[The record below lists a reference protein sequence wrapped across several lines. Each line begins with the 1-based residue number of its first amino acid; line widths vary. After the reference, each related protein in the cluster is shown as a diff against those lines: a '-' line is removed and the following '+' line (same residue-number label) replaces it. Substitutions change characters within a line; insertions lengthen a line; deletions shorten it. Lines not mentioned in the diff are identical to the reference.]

1 MPLLAPLAD
10 FAQVSRASTITAWIM
25 GHGIALMLAPTSVVL
40 VGGLAI
46 AKVGYNTYL
55 RFVWPLLL
63 ALFIVSTLII
73 GAAETFQR
81 GCARVPGGVAPRCR
95 GYSEPQLMPIW
106 NSTVSRL
113 VNFPLSQPKTGSSA
127 VVTGASSIPK

>member
-1 MPLLAPLAD
+1 MALTAMVVGGMTGAGIFSLPRTFANATGPLLAPLAN

-25 GHGIALMLAPTSVVL
+25 GHGIALMLAPTSVAL

-63 ALFIVSTLII
+63 ALFIVSTLMI
-73 GAAETFQR
+73 GAAETF
-81 GCARVPGGVAPRCR
+81 
-95 GYSEPQLMPIW
+95 L
-106 NSTVSRL
+106 
-113 VNFPLSQPKTGSSA
+113 
-127 VVTGASSIPK
+127 